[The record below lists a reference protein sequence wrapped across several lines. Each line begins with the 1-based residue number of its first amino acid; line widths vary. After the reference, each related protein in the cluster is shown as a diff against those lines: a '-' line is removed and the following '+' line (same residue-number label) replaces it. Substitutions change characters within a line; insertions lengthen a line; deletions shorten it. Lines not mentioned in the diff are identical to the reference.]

1 MLYSY
6 LQTIDNGGAPC
17 VMGNLLS
24 LAICKPRIR
33 KHAKV
38 GDHIVS
44 FAAKSMKLNC
54 EKPQII
60 WMAKVT
66 QVVTMKE
73 YYNLYSERK
82 DCIYD
87 DNLNLLDNPF
97 HCCSNIETDLSG
109 ENVLLSDDFVYF
121 GSNHID
127 VDENFLEIVPKVQGH
142 LSKKNLKYEESFKK
156 YFENFSS
163 SSIKNLNFCNDKKK
177 KCSKK

>member
-6 LQTIDNGGAPC
+6 LQPIDNGGAPC
-17 VMGNLLS
+17 VSNGVLS

-38 GDHIVS
+38 GDMIVS
-44 FAAKSMKLNC
+44 FAANGMKLKC
-54 EKPQII
+54 EKPQIV

-73 YYNLYSERK
+73 YYNLYKERR

-97 HCCSNIETDLSG
+97 HFCSNIERDLSG
-109 ENVLLSDDFVYF
+109 ENVLLSNDFIFF
-121 GSNHID
+121 GDKHIN

-142 LSKKNLKYEESFKK
+142 LSQKNSNYEETFRK
-156 YFENFSS
+156 YFESFTRRKVLGRHINTVK
-163 SSIKNLNFCNDKKK
+163 IVNCLKK
-177 KCSKK
+177 